1 MLSCVAERTFLVRTL
16 GMIGR
21 NAMVDA
27 FVVDIAFSVD
37 SICSADRDCVEEIKF
52 TGYN

>member
-1 MLSCVAERTFLVRTL
+1 MLSCVADRTFLVRTL

-21 NAMVDA
+21 NAIVDA
-27 FVVDIAFSVD
+27 FVVDVEFSVD
-37 SICSADRDCVEEIKF
+37 SICSTDRDCVDEMKF